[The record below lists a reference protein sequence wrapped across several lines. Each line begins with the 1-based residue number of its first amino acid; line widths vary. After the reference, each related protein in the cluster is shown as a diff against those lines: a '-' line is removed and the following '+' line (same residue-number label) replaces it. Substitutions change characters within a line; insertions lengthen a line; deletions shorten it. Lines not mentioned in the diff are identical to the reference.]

1 MTPHWYTPSPLSW
14 LSLNAHLQWEGR
26 PPPPYFHI
34 IKSCLTLCDPMN
46 CSPPSSSVYGI
57 LKARILEG
65 LPFPSPGDLPHSGIK
80 PGSPTLQA
88 NSLPTETPGKP
99 KYSCEYAANSSFPCW
114 DFLGF
119 FFFQISRPTVGWI
132 QTHNPQ
138 IWGMT
143 VLIPPL
149 L

>member
-80 PGSPTLQA
+80 PGSPALQTD
-88 NSLPTETPGKP
+88 SLPTESPGK
-99 KYSCEYAANSSFPCW
+99 SFLYNQHSVKVVKQTSFSQW
-114 DFLGF
+114 RLYEGRKVGKEK
-119 FFFQISRPTVGWI
+119 QKWGRWSTVMG
-132 QTHNPQ
+132 QRCLH
-138 IWGMT
+138 
-143 VLIPPL
+143 
-149 L
+149 